1 MAVINSIEFLVA
13 EGNETKVH
21 KMMRD
26 PKGLPLTRS
35 QKGCQRV
42 ELSVDIEDSNRF
54 FLTEVWDEKSDFD
67 AYFAIRAKELEEG
80 GFFSKL
86 VPLLAAEP
94 KMTLDVKILGL
105 VTIQCSEKVLVEL
118 ERIAIAKFTVL
129 CFTKRA

>member
-13 EGNETKVH
+13 EGNESKVH
-21 KMMRD
+21 EMMRA

-67 AYFAIRAKELEEG
+67 AYFVIRAKELEEG

-94 KMTLDVKILGL
+94 KMTFSEIKY
-105 VTIQCSEKVLVEL
+105 IQSPE
-118 ERIAIAKFTVL
+118 
-129 CFTKRA
+129 